1 MLILETKYK
10 AKNKKKIR
18 NIEGS
23 TLFSRIFMENL
34 DEVKV
39 TFEIEEK
46 SFKREKKA
54 IPPSVFEEHSKKTS
68 DYQEE

>member
-1 MLILETKYK
+1 
-10 AKNKKKIR
+10 
-18 NIEGS
+18 
-23 TLFSRIFMENL
+23 MENL

-46 SFKREKKA
+46 IVKREKRP
-54 IPPSVFEEHSKKTS
+54 IPPSVFEEHSKETS

>member
-1 MLILETKYK
+1 MLILTTKYK
-10 AKNKKKIR
+10 AKNKRKIR

-34 DEVKV
+34 DEVMV

-46 SFKREKKA
+46 TFKTEKIA
-54 IPPSVFEEHSKKTS
+54 IPPSVFEEHSKETS
-68 DYQEE
+68 NYQEE

>member
-1 MLILETKYK
+1 MLIVETKYK
-10 AKNKKKIR
+10 AKNERKIR

-46 SFKREKKA
+46 TFKRGKRA

-68 DYQEE
+68 DDQEE